1 MASIYRL
8 HGHPLSYFS
17 RKLEAALIFYG
28 APFEAVEV
36 AFGPQGMTDVR
47 RRAGTHQLPVLETPE
62 SWAVADTTPILF
74 MLDGRFPRRRLFPE
88 GPVGVL
94 VHMIEN
100 FLDEWLG
107 RTMVHYRWH
116 YEECAGPA
124 ALEMARGDGKLA
136 VEIARWG
143 LKACRATGV
152 SSPHQQAMAEEEYA
166 RILEAAEEQLAVS
179 RYLMGDRPTAVDA
192 VMIGGLRGHTLADPV
207 PTRLVE
213 QFPRILKWVE
223 EEADTWDGAGLVAPI
238 EAPTAFARLMI
249 AEMSRSFAP
258 FMKGLRKALKTGEK
272 AFVARVYDEDVSYLA
287 RPYPARAADMVV
299 EHARQAL
306 DEEEYRGMAGRARVW
321 GLEDIYPFDPAPEPV
336 AENVIP
342 LSERGRR

>member
-1 MASIYRL
+1 MSSIYRL

-17 RKLEAALIFYG
+17 RKLEAALVFYG
-28 APFEAVEV
+28 IPFEAVEV
-36 AFGPQGMTDVR
+36 ALGKGGMTEVR
-47 RRAGTHQLPVLETPE
+47 KRAGTHQLPVLETPE
-62 SWAVADTTPILF
+62 GWAIADTTPIMF
-74 MLDGRFPRRRLFPE
+74 MLDARFPKRRLFPE
-88 GPVGVL
+88 GPTGVL

-124 ALEMARGDGKLA
+124 ALEMASGNGEAA

-152 SSPHQQAMAEEEYA
+152 STPHQQAMVEEEYA

-207 PTRLVE
+207 PARLVE
-213 QFPRILKWVE
+213 QFPRVLKWVE
-223 EEADTWDGAGLVAPI
+223 EEADNWDGEGLVAPI
-238 EAPTAFARLMI
+238 EAPTGFARLMI
-249 AEMSRSFAP
+249 AEMSRSFVP
-258 FMKGLRKALKTGEK
+258 FIKGLREALRKGEK
-272 AFVARVYDEDVSYLA
+272 AFIARVYDEDVSYLT
-287 RPYPARAADMVV
+287 RPYPAKACDMVV
-299 EHARQAL
+299 EHARNVL
-306 DEEEYRGMAGRARVW
+306 SEEELKDMAGRARVW
-321 GLEDIYPFDPAPEPV
+321 GVEGIYPFIEAPATP
-336 AENVIP
+336 ENVIP
-342 LSERGRR
+342 LNEHARR